1 MALPVVDL
9 EKKLA
14 LLSSFTSLAD
24 VNDPVWSEVVAAA
37 DVVTVPAGVVML
49 CKGDPCQNFML
60 ISKGSLRVHETSE
73 GGREIVLYR
82 VRPGDICVLALTSM
96 VDDVPYGAEAVTE
109 SAVTGLSLSQ
119 AQFQTALTGSP
130 GFRNFVLSTLARRL
144 RDVMGL
150 VEEIVFK
157 RLDSRLAYTL
167 YQLFDQNENKKLSIT
182 HLELAN
188 ELGTSREVMSRLL
201 KELEQRRGCI
211 KLHRG
216 AIELTSASILAEFAH
231 RDFT

>member
-1 MALPVVDL
+1 MGASTTNL
-9 EKKLA
+9 EQKQS

-24 VNDPVWSEVVAAA
+24 LDDSVWLETVAASE
-37 DVVTVPAGVVML
+37 VVTVPEDMVML

-60 ISKGSLRVHETSE
+60 ISDGSLRVHEVSE
-73 GGREIVLYR
+73 NGREIVLYR
-82 VRPGDICVLALTSM
+82 VKPGDICVLALTSM
-96 VDDVPYGAEAVTE
+96 VDDVPYGAEAITE
-109 SAVTGLSLSQ
+109 TTVTGLSLSQ
-119 AQFQTALTGSP
+119 EQFQSALAGSP

-150 VEEIVFK
+150 VEEIAFK
-157 RLDSRLAYTL
+157 RLDSRLACTL
-167 YQLFDQNENKKLSIT
+167 YQLFDQNENEKLNIT

-201 KELEQRRGCI
+201 KEFEQNRGCI

-216 AIELTSASILAEFAH
+216 AIELTSAETLAEYAR
-231 RDFT
+231 RDLV